1 MKKLMLFALI
11 GTVLC
16 SNITFAQTFTKIHHL
31 PEHIKSHDELLQITT
46 PIANSN
52 PNSYYEFE
60 FELIDVPKNLEL
72 ISVNGNYWANNC
84 FYSLYGK
91 R

>member
-1 MKKLMLFALI
+1 MKKLMLSALI
-11 GTVLC
+11 STVLC
-16 SNITFAQTFTKIHHL
+16 SNMAFAENSPKIHHL
-31 PEHIKSHDELLQITT
+31 PEHIKSHDELVQITA

-60 FELIDVPKNLEL
+60 FELVDVPKNLEL

-84 FYSLYGK
+84 FYSL
-91 R
+91 

>member
-1 MKKLMLFALI
+1 MKKLMLSALI
-11 GTVLC
+11 STALFG
-16 SNITFAQTFTKIHHL
+16 NMAFAQTSPKIHHL
-31 PEHIKSHDELLQITT
+31 PEHIKSHDELIKKTT
-46 PIANSN
+46 PTANSN

-84 FYSLYGK
+84 FYSL
-91 R
+91 